1 MKQTALIVAALVAGF
16 VGGILGTRMIRTLE
30 QPHPEQVVRA
40 RSFELVDHA
49 GETIAYW
56 GVDKGQNAVLAFG
69 SQRPTGPVGRDALA
83 RRPGLGL
90 DNPHN
95 QRAALG
101 VIDDSP
107 FVFFRAPD
115 GKPRMSLSLSIY
127 GKPILVMDDETGKRM
142 SLGAEHSDTPGPG
155 DNDWAL
161 DFGPD
166 RARIGMFAREEG
178 GQTYVRGMFSVSRDK
193 VKYPYQ
199 QPK

>member
-1 MKQTALIVAALVAGF
+1 
-16 VGGILGTRMIRTLE
+16 
-30 QPHPEQVVRA
+30 
-40 RSFELVDHA
+40 
-49 GETIAYW
+49 
-56 GVDKGQNAVLAFG
+56 
-69 SQRPTGPVGRDALA
+69 
-83 RRPGLGL
+83 
-90 DNPHN
+90 
-95 QRAALG
+95 
-101 VIDDSP
+101 
-107 FVFFRAPD
+107 
-115 GKPRMSLSLSIY
+115 MSLSLSIY